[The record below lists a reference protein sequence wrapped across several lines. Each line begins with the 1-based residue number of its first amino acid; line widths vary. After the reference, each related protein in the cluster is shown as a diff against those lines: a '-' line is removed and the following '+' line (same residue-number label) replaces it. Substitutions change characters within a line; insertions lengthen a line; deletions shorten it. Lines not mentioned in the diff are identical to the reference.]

1 MDELNHTDSSALCAI
16 CQCPMVPG
24 EPVADCPS
32 CHAAYHTECWTENQ
46 GCAVYGC
53 SQVPPTERRE
63 ATEIPAS
70 YWGQEHKNCP
80 QCNTQILAA
89 AVRCR
94 NCGAVFASAA
104 PVGASEFGWRQRL
117 EQRAPELRRNVVILA
132 ILCSIPGVAA
142 IASGLGFLW
151 YRSHHEEVK
160 SLPSIYPGLCKLA
173 LGLGAGQTIV
183 MVAMALCYAVL
194 RAS

>member
-1 MDELNHTDSSALCAI
+1 MDELNHQQGSVHCAI
-16 CQCPMVPG
+16 CQCPMVSG
-24 EPVADCPS
+24 EAVTDCPS
-32 CHAAYHTECWTENQ
+32 CHAAYHAECWTENK

-63 ATEIPAS
+63 TMEIPAS
-70 YWGQEHKNCP
+70 YWGQEHKTCP
-80 QCNTQILAA
+80 ACKAEILAA

-94 NCGAVFASAA
+94 YCGVVFDSAS
-104 PVGASEFGWRQRL
+104 PVGASEFARRQDVAL
-117 EQRAPELRRNVVILA
+117 HAPEMRRNVVILA
-132 ILCSIPGVAA
+132 ILCSVPGVAA

-160 SLPSIYPGLCKLA
+160 SLPSIYSGLCRLA
-173 LGLGAGQTIV
+173 LGVGAGQTIV